1 MKRKLFA
8 LFMIAG
14 MAGLVAGCVETVDGR
29 SQAGVPFVKDKVE
42 GRYERPTPQ
51 VFAAAKKVLAFNG
64 TLTGE
69 NTINNSLE
77 AKVNQESVWVRVE
90 ELDANKSVS
99 HVIVQARTKAGGTD
113 LDLAHEIEKQIALQL
128 VAR

>member
-8 LFMIAG
+8 LFLIAG

-42 GRYERPTPQ
+42 GRYERPAPQ
-51 VFAAAKKVLAFNG
+51 VFAAKKVLAFNG

-69 NTINNSLE
+69 NTINFSLE
-77 AKVNQESVWVRVE
+77 AKVNQDSVWVRVE
-90 ELDANKSVS
+90 ELDTTKPLS
-99 HVIVQARTKAGGTD
+99 HVVVQARTKGGGTD

-128 VAR
+128 VR